1 MKKSQLFILLILVG
15 CSAEN
20 KIMSNNSNVNVGI
33 TLISSSS
40 PQLIIYKTRENYNN
54 LIPVLLS
61 DDKTQI
67 ISYPHP
73 KDIKIGDELQFPT
86 LLNKEYLIDNRGI
99 TRNVA
104 FLKITY
110 DEYSKLENVPSLEYL
125 YSMIVDK
132 NPLIEYYNCGLRSE
146 YKDKIQL
153 LNQMIDNGE
162 LKAIC
167 NK

>member
-1 MKKSQLFILLILVG
+1 MKKSQVFILLMLVG
-15 CSAEN
+15 CSTEK
-20 KIMSNNSNVNVGI
+20 KIVSNNSNFNLGI
-33 TLISSSS
+33 TQISSSS
-40 PQLIIYKTRENYNN
+40 PQLIIYKTRGNYNN

-61 DDKTQI
+61 DDKSQI

-73 KDIKIGDELQFPT
+73 KDIKIGDEFQFPT
-86 LLNKEYLIDNRGI
+86 MLNKEYLIDNRGI
-99 TRNVA
+99 TRNIA

-132 NPLIEYYNCGLRSE
+132 NPLVEYYNCGLSSD

-153 LNQMIDNGE
+153 LNKMIDDGE
-162 LKAIC
+162 LKTIC
-167 NK
+167 N

>member
-20 KIMSNNSNVNVGI
+20 KIMSNNSNINEEI
-33 TLISSSS
+33 KQISSIS
-40 PQLIIYKTRENYNN
+40 PQLIIYKTRKNYNN

-162 LKAIC
+162 LKARC
-167 NK
+167 N